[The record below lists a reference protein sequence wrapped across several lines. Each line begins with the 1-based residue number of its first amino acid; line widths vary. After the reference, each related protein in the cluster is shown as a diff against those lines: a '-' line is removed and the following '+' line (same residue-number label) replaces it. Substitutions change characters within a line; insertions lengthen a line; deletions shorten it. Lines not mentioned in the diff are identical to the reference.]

1 MAPTMRKFSALA
13 LAVILFAGGFLS
25 ARIGGFAPALAQERL
40 TIFPLEKMREFAEIF
55 GQIKETY
62 VDEVSDEQLME
73 NAIRGMLRG
82 LDPHSNYFVAKQL
95 DEFQKSLSGEVF
107 GGLGI
112 FVGEKNNVI
121 EVISPIDGT
130 PAARAGLRP
139 GDLILKIDGKPTQQ
153 MGIDAAVGLMRGVV
167 GSIVTLDI
175 ITPGSDNKPRLVELR
190 RESIVAPSTMA
201 ALIEPDYGYL
211 RINRFQVQTTE
222 DTVKS
227 INKLYSDNGRSL
239 RGLILDLRNN
249 PGGLLDS
256 SIGVAS
262 IFLHDN
268 ETAVISRERQR
279 EEAFITRKSYYSG
292 LQYVDEIKNVK
303 LVVLVNNGS
312 ASAAEIVAGALQDHQ
327 RGVIIGSQTY
337 GKASV
342 QQLQRL
348 HATDNK
354 TAIKLT
360 TARYYTPANRSIQA
374 VGIKPDI
381 EVFAAPSV
389 EAPDDDNFT
398 LREADLAGHL
408 ENTQTPEILPKPE
421 PAAAPF
427 IPQNDYQY
435 DQALV
440 VLKALAITGG

>member
-1 MAPTMRKFSALA
+1 MRKLFALL
-13 LAVILFAGGFLS
+13 LAAVLFAGGFFS
-25 ARIGGFAPALAQERL
+25 ARIGALAQENQPP
-40 TIFPLEKMREFAEIF
+40 FPLEKMREFAEIF
-55 GQIKETY
+55 GQIKTTY
-62 VDEVSDEQLME
+62 VDEVSDEEMME

-82 LDPHSNYFVAKQL
+82 LDPHSDYFVAEQL
-95 DEFQKSLSGEVF
+95 NDFQQSLSGEVF

-112 FVGEKNNVI
+112 FVGEKNGLI
-121 EVISPIDGT
+121 EVITPIDDT
-130 PAARAGLRP
+130 PAARAGLQP
-139 GDLILKIDGKPTQQ
+139 GDLILKIDGTSTQKI
-153 MGIDAAVGLMRGVV
+153 GIEAAVGMMRGVV

-175 ITPGSDNKPRLVELR
+175 ITPGNDNAPQLVELR
-190 RESIVAPSTMA
+190 RETIVAPSTMA
-201 ALIEPDYGYL
+201 SLIEPDYGYL
-211 RINRFQVQTTE
+211 RINRFQVQTAQ
-222 DTVKS
+222 DTV
-227 INKLYSDNGRSL
+227 NNLNRLYADNGRPL

-249 PGGLLDS
+249 PGGLLDA

-262 IFLHDN
+262 IFLPPQ
-268 ETAVISRERQR
+268 ETAVVSRERQR
-279 EEAFITRKSYYSG
+279 EEIFTTRASYHAG
-292 LQYVDEIKNVK
+292 MKNTAEIKNVR

-342 QQLQRL
+342 QQLRRL
-348 HATDNK
+348 RATGDK

-381 EVFAAPSV
+381 KVFAAPSV
-389 EAPDDDNFT
+389 ETPATRFT

-408 ENTQTPEILPKPE
+408 ENTQESEIEAAPETA
-421 PAAAPF
+421 AAAPF
-427 IPQNDYQY
+427 IPRDDYQY

-440 VLKALAITGG
+440 VLKALAVTGG